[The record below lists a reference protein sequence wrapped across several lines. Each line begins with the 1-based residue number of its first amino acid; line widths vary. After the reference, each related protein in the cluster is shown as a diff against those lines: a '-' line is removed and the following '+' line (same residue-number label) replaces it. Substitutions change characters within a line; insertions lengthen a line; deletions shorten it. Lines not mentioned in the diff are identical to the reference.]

1 MRRKRNNNRIIDLY
15 RDSSTNLLHLFV
27 EFGVF
32 PINMHYFLK
41 L

>member
-1 MRRKRNNNRIIDLY
+1 MRRKRNNNRIIELY
-15 RDSSTNLLHLFV
+15 RDSNTNLLNLFV

-32 PINMHYFLK
+32 PINMHCFLK